1 MYNKLNNGNVFVYDE
16 YFKSHESIKFI
27 SELPN
32 KSLIVEMY
40 PLDKKFQTKI
50 EKEIA
55 NLNEYEYIK
64 FWE

>member
-1 MYNKLNNGNVFVYDE
+1 MYNILNNGNVFVYDE
-16 YFKSHESIKFI
+16 QFKNHESIKFI
-27 SELPN
+27 AELPN

-50 EKEIA
+50 EKEIE
-55 NLNEYEYIK
+55 NLKEYEYIR

>member
-1 MYNKLNNGNVFVYDE
+1 MYSYMMNTLRAMNRLNLFLNFMD
-16 YFKSHESIKFI
+16 
-27 SELPN
+27 

-50 EKEIA
+50 EKEIG